1 MVSSERNVDVSEM
14 IEPVPHSARMLGW
27 WDVLAI
33 WFGAGISIAEFW
45 AGALLTPGISLI
57 TALTLILVGHLIGN
71 ALMGLVALEGYDTG
85 LPTMVLTRR
94 PLGIKGSYLASALNY
109 LQLIGWTAVM
119 NIVGARAMDVV
130 ITSLGYPSQYH
141 TWVVVFGLLN
151 TIWALIGPKK
161 WRWLERVAASLL
173 LVLTI
178 WLFITTLGTVEHID
192 WWAGGTG
199 ELSTPQA
206 LDLVVAMPVS
216 WLPLVSDY
224 SRLATGGSFLG
235 TFGGYFIS
243 SSLFYFVGSFTN
255 LYKGMSDPIGIIAT
269 YGLGVPA
276 MVIIILSTTTTTF
289 LDIYSA
295 AITFKNIRPKEP
307 LKRQVLIVGFT
318 GMLVALLF
326 PMEEYEWFLLLIGGA
341 FVPLAAIMITD
352 YYVVCRRRYDSNEL
366 LGNSLPS
373 VRVSGVLS
381 WVVGFLTY
389 LAISAFLPWL
399 GATLPTMLIT
409 SLIYWIISKR

>member
-173 LVLTI
+173 LILTI

-255 LYKGMSDPIGIIAT
+255 LYKGMSDPIEIIAT

-352 YYVVCRRRYDSNEL
+352 YYVVCRRRYDPNEL

-409 SLIYWIISKR
+409 SLIYWVISKR